1 MGIIRNGIALDM
13 QSIQRCFSTCFPAFW
28 TMTGITS
35 NNTDLTEFKRNTAT
49 VQALPEHCI
58 FG

>member
-1 MGIIRNGIALDM
+1 MGIIRNGIVLDM
-13 QSIQRCFSTCFPAFW
+13 QSIQGWFFTCFPAVW

-49 VQALPEHCI
+49 VQALPERCV
-58 FG
+58 FD